1 MVRLRRSNLGLR
13 WWGAAMQLI
22 KKIEISYLRSLH
34 KAVIDSPG
42 DLNLLFGRNDSG
54 KSNVLRGLS
63 LFFNGV
69 TEPGRDL
76 DFALDFS
83 DIRRKEVKAVKGK
96 QFISVRV
103 DFNVPSNYRRSL
115 GDTVSLKR

>member
-1 MVRLRRSNLGLR
+1 
-13 WWGAAMQLI
+13 MQLI